1 MIEVACAVI
10 TNDKGEV
17 LAVQRSEQMKLPLK
31 WEFAGGKFEH
41 GETAEECL
49 VREINEELGVV
60 IYIENNFG
68 SYPYS
73 YPEQDIVLHAFLCK
87 IISGEI
93 LLKEHIDLLWL
104 KPNQLLNLDWAEA
117 DLPIVKD
124 YLFSNNTLE
133 F

>member
-17 LAVQRSEQMKLPLK
+17 LVVQRSEEMKLPLK
-31 WEFAGGKFEH
+31 WEFAGGKLEQ

-60 IYIENNFG
+60 ISIESNLG

-73 YPEQDIVLHAFLCK
+73 YPKQEIVLHAFLCK
-87 IISGEI
+87 ILSGVV
-93 LLKEHIDLLWL
+93 LLKEHIALKWL
-104 KPNQLLNLDWAEA
+104 MPNQLLNLDWAEA
-117 DLPIVKD
+117 DLPIVGN
-124 YLFSNNTLE
+124 YLKTLDN
-133 F
+133 